1 MYWRLRYV
9 SVLAAGTARIGISE
23 VAIGRSVAD
32 RWINERN
39 SGSLLGNNLNLLVT
53 QSILQRIAAGDQPAV
68 QECLKSYGGLVWS
81 LARRMLRNQ
90 EDAEDAVQ
98 EIFLDV
104 WKNAARFDPSQASET
119 TFVAMIARRRLID
132 KIRHTQRRISADSID
147 DVLAEPSNRDD
158 KVMQTNVEAREAA
171 KALDQLRPE
180 QRQVLQLSIVH
191 GLSHQEIADSIG
203 MPLGTV
209 KTHARRGIIQVR
221 EILGLGDAGAKE
233 VSV

>member
-1 MYWRLRYV
+1 MSGIAVGIGYLN
-9 SVLAAGTARIGISE
+9 TAPLVGWKSGANSSSLFETDRE
-23 VAIGRSVAD
+23 VAF
-32 RWINERN
+32 
-39 SGSLLGNNLNLLVT
+39 VT
-53 QSILQRIAAGDQPAV
+53 QTILQRIAAGDQSAV

-90 EDAEDAVQ
+90 DDAEDAVQ

-104 WKNAARFDPSQASET
+104 WKNAERFDPSQASET

-147 DVLAEPSNRDD
+147 EVLAEPSSRDD
-158 KVMQTNVEAREAA
+158 QVLQTNVEAREAA

-180 QRQVLQLSIVH
+180 QQQVLQLSIVH
-191 GLSHQEIADSIG
+191 GLSHQEIADALE

-221 EILGLGDAGAKE
+221 EILGLDGTTGAQE

>member
-1 MYWRLRYV
+1 MSGLGTGLARTLDTTAGLITRPNRWNCNRYSDTLLSTSQV
-9 SVLAAGTARIGISE
+9 NSVQT
-23 VAIGRSVAD
+23 
-32 RWINERN
+32 
-39 SGSLLGNNLNLLVT
+39 
-53 QSILQRIAAGDQPAV
+53 ILQRIAGGDQNAV

-81 LARRMLRNQ
+81 LARRMLRNT

-119 TFVAMIARRRLID
+119 TFIAMIARRRLID
-132 KIRHTQRRISADSID
+132 RIRHVQRRISADSLD
-147 DVLAEPSNRDD
+147 DILAEPSVRTDRT
-158 KVMQTNVEAREAA
+158 VQTNLEARDAA
-171 KALDQLRPE
+171 KAMDQLRPE

-191 GLSHQEIADSIG
+191 GLSHQEISDTTG

-209 KTHARRGIIQVR
+209 KTHARRGLIQVR
-221 EILGLGDAGAKE
+221 ELLGLGESSAGRKE

>member
-1 MYWRLRYV
+1 MSGLATGLARADAFIEIPGGLSLR
-9 SVLAAGTARIGISE
+9 
-23 VAIGRSVAD
+23 
-32 RWINERN
+32 RWKIQPE
-39 SGSLLGNNLNLLVT
+39 SGSLLRNSRSSFVT
-53 QSILQRIAAGDQPAV
+53 QTILQRIADGDQAAAG
-68 QECLKSYGGLVWS
+68 ECLKSYGGLVWS
-81 LARRMLRNQ
+81 LARRMLRNT

-104 WKNAARFDPSQASET
+104 WKNAERFDPGQASET
-119 TFVAMIARRRLID
+119 TFIAMIARRRLID
-132 KIRHTQRRISADSID
+132 RIRHVQRRISADSID
-147 DVLAEPSNRDD
+147 EILAEPSVRSD

-191 GLSHQEIADSIG
+191 GLSHQEIADATG

-209 KTHARRGIIQVR
+209 KTHARRGILQVR
-221 EILGLGDAGAKE
+221 ELLGLGDVTGAKE

>member
-1 MYWRLRYV
+1 M
-9 SVLAAGTARIGISE
+9 SGLATGLARVEQFNSASGFTP
-23 VAIGRSVAD
+23 GY
-32 RWINERN
+32 RWKTERK
-39 SGSLLGNNLNLLVT
+39 SGSLLVNNPEPLVT
-53 QSILQRIAAGDQPAV
+53 QTILQRIAAGDQSAV

-90 EDAEDAVQ
+90 DDAEDAVQ

-104 WKNAARFDPSQASET
+104 WKNAERFDPGQASET

-147 DVLAEPSNRDD
+147 DVLAEPSTRDD

-191 GLSHQEIADSIG
+191 GLSHQEIADALK

-221 EILGLGDAGAKE
+221 EILGLGDTTGARE

>member
-1 MYWRLRYV
+1 M
-9 SVLAAGTARIGISE
+9 SALAAGIARIGFYE
-23 VAIGRSVAD
+23 VFIGGPIAY
-32 RWINERN
+32 RWINGRN
-39 SGSLLGNNLNLLVT
+39 SGKLLGNNLSLLVT

-90 EDAEDAVQ
+90 DDAEDAVQ

-104 WKNAARFDPSQASET
+104 WKNAARFDPAQASET

-132 KIRHTQRRISADSID
+132 KIRHTQRRISAGSID
-147 DVLAEPSNRDD
+147 DVLAEPSTRDD

-180 QRQVLQLSIVH
+180 QREVLQLSIVH
-191 GLSHQEIADSIG
+191 GLSHQEIADSMG

-221 EILGLGDAGAKE
+221 EILGLGDTTGVKE

>member
-1 MYWRLRYV
+1 
-9 SVLAAGTARIGISE
+9 
-23 VAIGRSVAD
+23 
-32 RWINERN
+32 
-39 SGSLLGNNLNLLVT
+39 
-53 QSILQRIAAGDQPAV
+53 
-68 QECLKSYGGLVWS
+68 
-81 LARRMLRNQ
+81 MLRNS

-104 WKNAARFDPSQASET
+104 WKNASRFDPEQASET

-132 KIRHTQRRISADSID
+132 KIRHTRRRISADSID
-147 DVLAEPSNRDD
+147 DVLAEPSVRDD

-171 KALDQLRPE
+171 KAFDQLRPE

-191 GLSHQEIADSIG
+191 GLSHQEIAESIG

-221 EILGLGDAGAKE
+221 EILGLGDSGAKE